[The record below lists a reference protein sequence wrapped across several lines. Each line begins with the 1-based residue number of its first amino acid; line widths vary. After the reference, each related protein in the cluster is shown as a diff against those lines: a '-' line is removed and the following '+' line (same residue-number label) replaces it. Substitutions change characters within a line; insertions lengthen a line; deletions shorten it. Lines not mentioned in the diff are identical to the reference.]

1 VAALTRGLWLLRSA
15 VGYALTATGSASS
28 ARLAAP
34 TPCAGWDLGILL
46 AHVADSMGVLS
57 EAIAAGSAAPGPLP
71 GGGRP
76 GGDPSGG
83 DPSGGGPSGGGP
95 SGGDT
100 SGGDP
105 LVTLRCRAAGLLAA
119 CAGAGPDERLVVI
132 GDRWL
137 PASMTAVA
145 GALEITVHGWDIAA
159 SCGTPRPVPPGL
171 AAVLLPVAPLLITPP
186 TRRGLFADPVCV
198 PGRPVPGDQ
207 LVAFLGRQPRPPG
220 TPGPA

>member
-1 VAALTRGLWLLRSA
+1 MAALTRGLWLLRSA
-15 VGYALTATGSASS
+15 VGYALAASDSASS

-57 EAIAAGSAAPGPLP
+57 EAIAAGPAAPAQPP
-71 GGGRP
+71 GAG
-76 GGDPSGG
+76 PSGG
-83 DPSGGGPSGGGP
+83 DP
-95 SGGDT
+95 
-100 SGGDP
+100 
-105 LVTLRCRAAGLLAA
+105 LAMLRCRAAGLLAA
-119 CAGAGPDERLVVI
+119 CAEAGPDERLVVI

-159 SCGTPRPVPPGL
+159 SRGSPRPVPPGL
-171 AAVLLPVAPLLITPP
+171 AAVLLPVAPLLVTPA
-186 TRRGLFADPVCV
+186 TRRGLFADPVRV
-198 PGRPVPGDQ
+198 PGRLVPGDQ

-220 TPGPA
+220 TSGLA

>member
-1 VAALTRGLWLLRSA
+1 MAALTRGLWLLRSA
-15 VGYALTATGSASS
+15 VGYALAASGSASS

-57 EAIAAGSAAPGPLP
+57 DAIAAGPAAPAQPP
-71 GGGRP
+71 GAGL
-76 GGDPSGG
+76 
-83 DPSGGGPSGGGP
+83 
-95 SGGDT
+95 

-105 LVTLRCRAAGLLAA
+105 LAMLRCRAAGLLAA
-119 CAGAGPDERLVVI
+119 CAKAGPDERLVVI

-159 SCGTPRPVPPGL
+159 SCGSLRPVPPGL
-171 AAVLLPVAPLLITPP
+171 AAVLLPVAPLLVTPA
-186 TRRGLFADPVCV
+186 TRRGLFADPVRV
-198 PGRPVPGDQ
+198 PGRPAPGDE
-207 LVAFLGRQPRPPG
+207 LVAFLGRQPRGPG

>member
-1 VAALTRGLWLLRSA
+1 VAALTRGLCLLRSA
-15 VGYALTATGSASS
+15 VGYALAAAGSASS

-57 EAIAAGSAAPGPLP
+57 EVIAAGPAAPGPA
-71 GGGRP
+71 
-76 GGDPSGG
+76 SGG
-83 DPSGGGPSGGGP
+83 CPP
-95 SGGDT
+95 
-100 SGGDP
+100 GGDP

-119 CAGAGPDERLVVI
+119 CAGGGPDERLVVI
-132 GDRWL
+132 ADRWL

-159 SCGTPRPVPPGL
+159 SCGSPRPVPPGL
-171 AAVLLPVAPLLITPP
+171 AAVLLPVAPLLVTPA
-186 TRRGLFADPVCV
+186 TRRGLFADPVRV

-207 LVAFLGRQPRPPG
+207 LVAFLGRQPGRPG
-220 TPGPA
+220 TPGPV

>member
-15 VGYALTATGSASS
+15 VRYTLAAAGSASS
-28 ARLAAP
+28 AGLADP

-46 AHVADSMGVLS
+46 AHVADSMGVLG
-57 EAIAAGSAAPGPLP
+57 EAIAARAAAPEPASE
-71 GGGRP
+71 GGRP
-76 GGDPSGG
+76 
-83 DPSGGGPSGGGP
+83 
-95 SGGDT
+95 
-100 SGGDP
+100 GGDP

-119 CAGAGPDERLVVI
+119 CAGAGPRERPVVI

-171 AAVLLPVAPLLITPP
+171 ATILLPVAPLLITPAIRP
-186 TRRGLFADPVCV
+186 GLFADPVRV

-207 LVAFLGRQPRPPG
+207 LVAFLGRQPRPPE

>member
-1 VAALTRGLWLLRSA
+1 MAALTRGLWLLRSA
-15 VGYALTATGSASS
+15 VGYALAASGSASS

-57 EAIAAGSAAPGPLP
+57 EAIAAGPAAPAQPP
-71 GGGRP
+71 GAGL
-76 GGDPSGG
+76 
-83 DPSGGGPSGGGP
+83 
-95 SGGDT
+95 

-105 LVTLRCRAAGLLAA
+105 LAMLRCRAAGLLAA
-119 CAGAGPDERLVVI
+119 CAEAGPDERLVVI

-159 SCGTPRPVPPGL
+159 SCGSLRPVPPGL
-171 AAVLLPVAPLLITPP
+171 AAVLLPVAPLLVTPA
-186 TRRGLFADPVCV
+186 TRRGLFADPVRV
-198 PGRPVPGDQ
+198 PGRLVPGDQ
-207 LVAFLGRQPRPPG
+207 LVAFFGRRPR
-220 TPGPA
+220 TPGAA

>member
-46 AHVADSMGVLS
+46 AHVADSMGVLG
-57 EAIAAGSAAPGPLP
+57 EAIAAGPAAPGPPP
-71 GGGRP
+71 GAGSP
-76 GGDPSGG
+76 GGDPW
-83 DPSGGGPSGGGP
+83 
-95 SGGDT
+95 
-100 SGGDP
+100 
-105 LVTLRCRAAGLLAA
+105 VTLRCRAAGLLAA
-119 CAGAGPDERLVVI
+119 CAMAGPDERLVVI

-159 SCGTPRPVPPGL
+159 SCGSPRPVPPGL
-171 AAVLLPVAPLLITPP
+171 AAVLLPVAPLLITPA
-186 TRRGLFADPVCV
+186 TRRGLFADPVRV

>member
-15 VGYALTATGSASS
+15 VGYALAAAGPAGS
-28 ARLAAP
+28 ARLAVP
-34 TPCAGWDLGILL
+34 TPCAGWDLGVLL

-57 EAIAAGSAAPGPLP
+57 EAIAAGSAAPGV
-71 GGGRP
+71 
-76 GGDPSGG
+76 PSGH
-83 DPSGGGPSGGGP
+83 DPV
-95 SGGDT
+95 
-100 SGGDP
+100 
-105 LVTLRCRAAGLLAA
+105 VTLRCRAAGLLAA
-119 CAGAGPDERLVVI
+119 CADAGPDEHPVVI

-145 GALEITVHGWDIAA
+145 GALEITVHGWDIATA
-159 SCGTPRPVPPGL
+159 CGSPRPIPPGL
-171 AAVLLPVAPLLITPP
+171 AAVLLPVAPLLVTPA
-186 TRRGLFADPVCV
+186 TRRGLFADPVWV